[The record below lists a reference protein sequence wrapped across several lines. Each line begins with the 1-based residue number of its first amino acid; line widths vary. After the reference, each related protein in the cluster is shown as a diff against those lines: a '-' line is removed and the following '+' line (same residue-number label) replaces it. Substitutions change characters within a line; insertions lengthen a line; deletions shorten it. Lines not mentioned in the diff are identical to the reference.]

1 MFMFLCAFINGFRPV
16 PHLIERPAFRDLI
29 VVAGKPL
36 VGTLKSDLFGTKP
49 G

>member
-1 MFMFLCAFINGFRPV
+1 MCMFLCEFINDLWPV

-29 VVAGKPL
+29 VVAGRPL